1 MGNHSM
7 ERERTGEAKRR
18 KGVLEGREKK
28 EKEIVGEREKREK
41 GEKEVVEGREKR
53 EREERKIEGRES
65 EKNGIDKVTYKEE
78 RILKH

>member
-7 ERERTGEAKRR
+7 EWERIGEAKRT
-18 KGVLEGREKK
+18 
-28 EKEIVGEREKREK
+28 
-41 GEKEVVEGREKR
+41 KEVVEGSEKR

-65 EKNGIDKVTYKEE
+65 EKNGIDMVTYKEE